1 MASALV
7 RRDEATCGSVLIGL
21 IVSMCAADTLAS
33 VVEDVRHGMDVR
45 QHADAAYLLEV
56 ESEAAR
62 RQPPA
67 VANAALVRERADI
80 AAGLI
85 EDNLRSG
92 AWGVVGRQE
101 DLVRAG
107 AMPRTSAFTVEW
119 DKPRGCI
126 DCLGVNANTA
136 PRRVQL
142 EGKLDAEVVVE
153 RCLDVDTLL
162 CRAGCW
168 WQVLTPCATTWRSR
182 TMSMPRGRPR
192 WIRPAA
198 MRTTYW
204 TRLPVTC
211 SACEGVRPTA
221 PCVCV

>member
-7 RRDEATCGSVLIGL
+7 RRDEAICGSVLIGL
-21 IVSMCAADTLAS
+21 IVSVCAADTLAS
-33 VVEDVRHGMDVR
+33 VVEDVRHGIDVR
-45 QHADAAYLLEV
+45 QHDTAHLLEV

-119 DKPRGCI
+119 DKPRDCI

-142 EGKLDAEVVVE
+142 EGKSNV
-153 RCLDVDTLL
+153 DV
-162 CRAGCW
+162 
-168 WQVLTPCATTWRSR
+168 
-182 TMSMPRGRPR
+182 
-192 WIRPAA
+192 AA
-198 MRTTYW
+198 
-204 TRLPVTC
+204 
-211 SACEGVRPTA
+211 
-221 PCVCV
+221 

>member
-1 MASALV
+1 M
-7 RRDEATCGSVLIGL
+7 LIGL

-45 QHADAAYLLEV
+45 QYADAAYLLEV

-80 AAGLI
+80 AAGLT

-142 EGKLDAEVVVE
+142 EGKSNV
-153 RCLDVDTLL
+153 DV
-162 CRAGCW
+162 
-168 WQVLTPCATTWRSR
+168 
-182 TMSMPRGRPR
+182 
-192 WIRPAA
+192 AA
-198 MRTTYW
+198 
-204 TRLPVTC
+204 
-211 SACEGVRPTA
+211 
-221 PCVCV
+221 